1 MFDTSA
7 GGGLFAAL
15 KNIVGSVLASGRTRL
30 ELLANE
36 IQEEKLRAINLLIF
50 VFGTV
55 FCLSAACLLAVL
67 FLTVLFWEARLW
79 VLGLSC
85 GVLLV
90 AGLVF
95 LALFRRERAAPER
108 LFAASLAEL
117 QEDLN
122 QLKASMGS
130 HADAE

>member
-1 MFDTSA
+1 MFDSSA
-7 GGGLFAAL
+7 GAGLFAAL

-67 FLTVLFWEARLW
+67 FLTVLFWEERLW

-95 LALFRRERAAPER
+95 LSLFRRERAAPER